1 MTSTTTPGHPPAD
14 PARSWWLA
22 TGTFVI
28 GLFLG
33 ALIIGL
39 LSTGSTTPAES
50 PGAAALGPPVV
61 TASTGT
67 APAGSSDMN
76 SITVND
82 ACLRAVNAAQDA
94 HTALTDIGAA
104 ARQLNVAQLDE
115 IVRRLQPL
123 QKTLQA
129 NLTACRITTPSPRG
143 SLSSTEL
150 PEIPTTS
157 ITPTTTAPSS
167 PTS

>member
-1 MTSTTTPGHPPAD
+1 MTSTTTTPGHPPAD
-14 PARSWWLA
+14 PAKSWWLA
-22 TGTFVI
+22 TGTLVI

-33 ALIIGL
+33 ALIVGL
-39 LSTGSTTPAES
+39 LSTGSTTPPGS

-76 SITVND
+76 ITVND

-94 HTALTDIGAA
+94 YTALTDIGGAA
-104 ARQLNVAQLDE
+104 KQLNAAQLDE

-123 QKTLQA
+123 QKSLQA
-129 NLTACRITTPSPRG
+129 NLTACRVTTPSPRG